1 MDDAIPRTCP
11 SSCHMWMMEFMI
23 TSSNGNI
30 FHVTGTLCG
39 EFTGPGEFPTQRPVT
54 RSFDVFFL
62 ICVWINGW
70 VNNREAGDLR
80 RHRSHYDVNVM
91 SKKRVHRARQIWGCN
106 SRKRTFWAGLLSYFA
121 IRIALPSQKKCHRI
135 WWIYQVYENGLGK
148 FCVYPFV
155 YSNMMT
161 HVYLTYGSREAHMC
175 ISKLDTHQCIN
186 HYLSFCHVHCQT
198 FMYSRLTKFLDK
210 SYSYSVLKSNVRVN
224 ACFTL
229 KLKQQG
235 MTFVM

>member
-11 SSCHMWMMEFMI
+11 SSCHMWMMEFII

-80 RHRSHYDVNVM
+80 RHRSRYDVNVM
-91 SKKRVHRARQIWGCN
+91 WKKRVHRARQIWGCN
-106 SRKRTFWAGLLSYFA
+106 SRKRTFGAGLLSYFT
-121 IRIALPSQKKCHRI
+121 IKIALPLQKNATEFDEFIKYTKMALENFAYTPLYTQI
-135 WWIYQVYENGLGK
+135 WW
-148 FCVYPFV
+148 P
-155 YSNMMT
+155 
-161 HVYLTYGSREAHMC
+161 MC
-175 ISKLDTHQCIN
+175 T
-186 HYLSFCHVHCQT
+186 
-198 FMYSRLTKFLDK
+198 
-210 SYSYSVLKSNVRVN
+210 
-224 ACFTL
+224 
-229 KLKQQG
+229 
-235 MTFVM
+235 